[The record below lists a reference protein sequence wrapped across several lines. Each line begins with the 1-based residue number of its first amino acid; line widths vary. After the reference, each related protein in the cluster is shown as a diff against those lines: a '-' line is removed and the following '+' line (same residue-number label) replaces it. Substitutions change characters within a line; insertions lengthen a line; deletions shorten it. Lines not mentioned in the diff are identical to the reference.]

1 MVPGAGGI
9 PQIQRIP
16 LPNAELLEEEPLYVN
31 AKQYHRIL
39 KRRQARA
46 KLEAEGRIPKER
58 RVRSI
63 VYSSNYLEKNSCG
76 IITEISARV
85 TTPPRDEPSSR

>member
-58 RVRSI
+58 RVSI
-63 VYSSNYLEKNSCG
+63 LLILSLAPQKNYNGFSVYCRNICMNRG
-76 IITEISARV
+76 TVMR
-85 TTPPRDEPSSR
+85 

>member
-58 RVRSI
+58 RVRNETNRRI
-63 VYSSNYLEKNSCG
+63 INYLQSTFVLFNFRN
-76 IITEISARV
+76 ISMNQDIV
-85 TTPPRDEPSSR
+85 MP